1 MKLRHKQSANI
12 AIEMAFILPT
22 FLIFLLGAIEVN
34 RYFWTGYWLDY
45 NLYQA
50 IKDEAWEPGI
60 GVETRLTTG
69 LNGLL
74 IDTKK
79 LSLNENTHSLGNL
92 LLTEYRVSY
101 KTRFYFLPSKE
112 FSFHSTS
119 WVGDNENDII

>member
-1 MKLRHKQSANI
+1 MKLRHKQSASI

-60 GVETRLTTG
+60 GVEARLTTG

-79 LSLNENTHSLGNL
+79 LSINENTHSLGDL

-112 FSFHSTS
+112 LNFHSTS